1 MNQKPEI
8 KQNKLTRML
17 CACTTVD
24 CTECKTAMLLM
35 VNIFVLL
42 TSYYILKT
50 VREPLILAGGG
61 AELKSYTAAGQAL
74 FLFIAVPIY
83 SWLVNRMDRL
93 VLINRLTLF
102 FISNLVLFYI
112 LAQLNVPYLGIPF
125 YVWVGVFSLMVMA
138 QFWSL
143 ANDMF
148 TPEQGK
154 RLFPLVAFGSSIGA
168 IFGSWIAG
176 VLIRNGVGAYEMM
189 LISGG
194 LLLVCIWITSIITG
208 SEAPCPA
215 GAVCRKSNVDVEG
228 PPVEDISG
236 FTLVLK
242 DKYLLLIAF
251 LMLLTNLVNTNGE
264 FILGKIVLEAA
275 NNALPNGT
283 KAEIGQYIGSFYSN
297 FFTIVNIVSASLQLF
312 AVSRILKYAGMRV
325 ALLVLPV
332 IALGSYAVMALS
344 ATVLIVKIAKIAE
357 NSTDYSLQNTTRH
370 ALFLPTSVTAKYKG
384 KQAIDT
390 FFVRMGDVSSA
401 LVVFTGTALGFSLAG
416 FAMVNIVL
424 VLIWIALAVSIG
436 KMNKTLT
443 AEVES

>member
-1 MNQKPEI
+1 MNQIPER
-8 KQNKLTRML
+8 KQNKFTKML
-17 CACTTVD
+17 CVCTTVD
-24 CTECKTAMLLM
+24 CTECKTAILLM
-35 VNIFVLL
+35 LNIFVLL

-74 FLFIAVPIY
+74 LLFVAVPLY
-83 SWLVNRMDRL
+83 SWLVNKMDRL

-102 FISNLVLFYI
+102 FISNLALFYI
-112 LAQLNVPYLGIPF
+112 LALLKVPYLGIPF
-125 YVWVGVFSLMVMA
+125 YIWVGIFSLMVMA

-154 RLFPLVAFGSSIGA
+154 RLFPMVAFGSSIGA

-176 VLIRNGVGAYEMM
+176 ILIRNGVGAYEMM

-194 LLLVCIWITSIITG
+194 LLLICIWITSIITK
-208 SEAPCPA
+208 SDAPCPA
-215 GAVCRKSNVDVEG
+215 GAKCHKDSGDVDG

-275 NNALPNGT
+275 HNSGT
-283 KAEIGQYIGSFYSN
+283 EDIGQYIGSFYSN

-312 AVSRILKYAGMRV
+312 AVSRILKYAGIKI
-325 ALLVLPV
+325 AILVLPV
-332 IALGSYAVMALS
+332 IALGSYAVMAAS
-344 ATVLIVKIAKIAE
+344 ATILLVKIAKIAE
-357 NSTDYSLQNTTRH
+357 NSVDYSLQNTTRH

-390 FFVRMGDVSSA
+390 FFVRMGDVTSA

-424 VLIWIALAVSIG
+424 VLVWLFIAVSIG
-436 KMNKTLT
+436 RINKRLT
-443 AEVES
+443 EEFED